1 MQLVSQT
8 EVERVL
14 RNWQAG
20 ALTEVQ
26 VHEWAELRYAVDAYE
41 PESAACNA
49 VLAEL
54 DCMNM
59 NLLTTADIPVLLEA
73 LNSPEF
79 ENILSGLD
87 NSATIESRRR
97 ALRAHPFYAQFCG

>member
-41 PESAACNA
+41 PESPACNA

-54 DCMNM
+54 DCMNV
-59 NLLTTADIPVLLEA
+59 NLLTAADIPLLFEA
-73 LNSPEF
+73 LNTPEF
-79 ENILSGLD
+79 ENILSALG
-87 NSATIESRRR
+87 NSATIESRKR
-97 ALRAHPFYAQFCG
+97 ALRSHPFYAQFCG